1 MQNGLLH
8 LGGGNEGFRNRC
20 WGSRG
25 STFLFWGRSRGGGGS
40 GVFKVRK
47 KLHDGSR
54 EKRSEKT
61 GQGQVV
67 GKPESQGRGLG

>member
-1 MQNGLLH
+1 MRASETGVGEVGDPPSCLQ
-8 LGGGNEGFRNRC
+8 EERR
-20 WGSRG
+20 
-25 STFLFWGRSRGGGGS
+25 RGGGGS
-40 GVFKVRK
+40 GVFKVKR

-67 GKPESQGRGLG
+67 GKPESQGKGLG